1 MDLKCPYYE
10 GYFELGILVLAAESI
25 PLNVC
30 VLSCFSCIQL
40 FATLWTVVCKA
51 PPSMGFSRQEYWSG
65 LPCPPPGG
73 SSQPRD
79 WSHISCVSC
88 SGRRVFF
95 FFLPLVPPGKS
106 FHWIHYYR
114 NLCSVTIKRKWQ
126 CQAGNPGLL
135 VRVFAEHRSPA
146 TPPLA
151 RLILTQELAANRGH
165 R

>member
-1 MDLKCPYYE
+1 MSLLWGLLWVGDSGISSWKYSIECVRPKLFQLYPTLCNPMDCSLQ
-10 GYFELGILVLAAESI
+10 GSSIHGILQARILEWIAMPSSRGIFPTQGLI
-25 PLNVC
+25 PHLLC
-30 VLSCFSCIQL
+30 LLQWQ
-40 FATLWTVVCKA
+40 A
-51 PPSMGFSRQEYWSG
+51 G
-65 LPCPPPGG
+65 
-73 SSQPRD
+73 
-79 WSHISCVSC
+79 
-88 SGRRVFF
+88 FF